1 MDTKKLNVNRIWK
14 PKITPA
20 NGDIFSLQQ
29 LESMQKNYAGKAL
42 QTIVACGP
50 FTVNNEL
57 SYPALKDLIATVE
70 RDEPHALILA
80 GPFVNQNHED
90 I

>member
-1 MDTKKLNVNRIWK
+1 
-14 PKITPA
+14 
-20 NGDIFSLQQ
+20 
-29 LESMQKNYAGKAL
+29 MQKNYAGKAL
-42 QTIVACGP
+42 QAIVACGP

-57 SYPALKDLIATVE
+57 SYPALKDLIAAVE